1 MSSSLFAHQPAFIR
15 AYYVIACAPGQSL
28 IHANSVN
35 CWHSAA
41 SHGQVNK
48 LPCPTANNQL
58 VPAGVHPWC
67 NQWQSLPTPITP
79 FGLDFPDIQGFS
91 ATSGTALRED
101 LSASL
106 SSPAPLPTQCMC
118 PSLPAV
124 SPARFQY
131 QPPSPSHPEHWPRTW
146 NTHSSK
152 AGLCHNSSSTRQPC
166 DLRQATAPLRTCFL
180 L

>member
-15 AYYVIACAPGQSL
+15 AYYGIACAPGQSM

-67 NQWQSLPTPITP
+67 NQVAVSAHTHNSFLSRFPRYPGFQCNFRDSTQGGPECQPQFSSPTSHTMRVPLSPCREPSQIPI
-79 FGLDFPDIQGFS
+79 
-91 ATSGTALRED
+91 
-101 LSASL
+101 SASITKPPRTL
-106 SSPAPLPTQCMC
+106 AKNMEYTLQQGKAVSHQLQHSPAL
-118 PSLPAV
+118 
-124 SPARFQY
+124 
-131 QPPSPSHPEHWPRTW
+131 
-146 NTHSSK
+146 
-152 AGLCHNSSSTRQPC
+152 
-166 DLRQATAPLRTCFL
+166 
-180 L
+180 